1 MVRICVL
8 TIKLLIVAVYLV
20 RTATDQTD
28 DVYCCERIYPDA
40 NKSLN
45 QTYANCDRSLIDI
58 KFHAGHDHDDLIN
71 NTFNFSY
78 NPIIYVCRYYALWLL
93 EVIFSSIAFGYI
105 IFINIL
111 SAKTNP
117 ILTFLTPWFLLDTL
131 CTVPLILS
139 IFVPIIR
146 MVWIPSFLQIWL
158 ARNMLNEAVN
168 YLQRNSKNTHSILF
182 YKLMQLL
189 MTFVALVVSCIGLIN
204 HFERSGSK
212 MDLFNTFWF
221 VVVTFSTVGYGDIY
235 PAIWPSKLCV
245 MCIIFLALGI
255 IPVQIEQIAV
265 IYMEQQKL
273 TEYSDISE
281 NHVVLCATE
290 LRYDSVLDF
299 LTEFYEFDEHQDNY
313 NVVILCPNEAEPALK
328 RFLQAP
334 LWQSRV
340 TIIQGS
346 TYREEDLK
354 RAKVADAEAVFVQT
368 DRGCRK
374 VRNLSSSSIFV
385 SFFIAIMHD
394 NN

>member
-1 MVRICVL
+1 
-8 TIKLLIVAVYLV
+8 
-20 RTATDQTD
+20 
-28 DVYCCERIYPDA
+28 
-40 NKSLN
+40 
-45 QTYANCDRSLIDI
+45 
-58 KFHAGHDHDDLIN
+58 
-71 NTFNFSY
+71 
-78 NPIIYVCRYYALWLL
+78 
-93 EVIFSSIAFGYI
+93 
-105 IFINIL
+105 
-111 SAKTNP
+111 
-117 ILTFLTPWFLLDTL
+117 
-131 CTVPLILS
+131 
-139 IFVPIIR
+139 
-146 MVWIPSFLQIWL
+146 
-158 ARNMLNEAVN
+158 
-168 YLQRNSKNTHSILF
+168 
-182 YKLMQLL
+182 MQLL

-235 PAIWPSKLCV
+235 PDIWPSKLCV
-245 MCIIFLALGI
+245 MCIIFLALGL

-354 RAKVADAEAVFVQT
+354 RAKIADAEAVFVQT

-374 VRNLSSSSIFV
+374 VCAFSFHCDFYFLHLKFITRMMHGVSNSI
-385 SFFIAIMHD
+385 SFLGINHSVDSLKLFWCPRVQYRRDSFLYWLIA
-394 NN
+394 